1 MLAPARSR
9 SARTSFAHQTRLPE
23 FTECALNEPTR
34 VERVVKAVIQA
45 LEQRDGPV
53 YVRKQIVHN
62 THVVAD
68 LEARGVV
75 FVDELD
81 QVPDNATVV
90 FSAHGVSP
98 VVRQE
103 ANRRALDVIDATC
116 PLVTKVHAEA
126 RAGLPGAATR
136 WS

>member
-1 MLAPARSR
+1 MRTKPGCRSSP
-9 SARTSFAHQTRLPE
+9 SAHSYE
-23 FTECALNEPTR
+23 STR

-81 QVPDNATVV
+81 QVPVNATVV

-98 VVRQE
+98 
-103 ANRRALDVIDATC
+103 ASYGAGRRAGTTPPPA
-116 PLVTKVHAEA
+116 
-126 RAGLPGAATR
+126 
-136 WS
+136 